1 MAIDPTRDFLDLP
14 WRRAVLLDLRVE
26 HRGAGYV
33 HTVSLSVVWPGGRRT
48 IVSFREPY
56 ALDARLS
63 FGIVVPD
70 TVSKATVGVRS
81 AALDRIR
88 HVWTRLGAPPEDL
101 RCFALEMASTG
112 SVKVYAS
119 EWSARAVAAH

>member
-1 MAIDPTRDFLDLP
+1 MATDPTRQFLALP

-33 HTVSLSVVWPGGRRT
+33 QTVSLSVAWPGGHRS

-56 ALDARLS
+56 ALDARLT

-70 TVSKATVGVRS
+70 TVHKATVGVRS
-81 AALDRIR
+81 ATLDRLR
-88 HVWTRLGAPPEDL
+88 RVWTKLGAPPDDL
-101 RCFALEMASTG
+101 RCFAVEMASTG

-119 EWSARAVAAH
+119 EWSARDAATH

>member
-1 MAIDPTRDFLDLP
+1 MATDPTREFLDLP
-14 WRRAVLLDLRVE
+14 WRRAVLLDVRVE

-33 HTVSLSVVWPGGRRT
+33 QTVSLSVVWPGGRRT

-56 ALDARLS
+56 ALDVRLS

-70 TVSKATVGVRS
+70 TVTKVTVGVRS

-88 HVWTRLGAPPEDL
+88 RVWTRLGAPPEDL

-112 SVKVYAS
+112 SLKVYAS
-119 EWSARAVAAH
+119 EWSARAPASH

>member
-1 MAIDPTRDFLDLP
+1 MATDPIREFLDLP

-33 HTVSLSVVWPGGRRT
+33 QTVSLSVAWPGGRRT
-48 IVSFREPY
+48 IVTFREPY
-56 ALDARLS
+56 AIDVRLS

-70 TVSKATVGVRS
+70 TVRKATVAVRS
-81 AALDRIR
+81 AALDRILR
-88 HVWTRLGAPPEDL
+88 VWTRLGAPPENL

-112 SVKVYAS
+112 TLKVYAT
-119 EWSARAVAAH
+119 EWSARAAATH

>member
-1 MAIDPTRDFLDLP
+1 MATDPTREFLDLP

-33 HTVSLSVVWPGGRRT
+33 QTVSLSVVWPGGRRN

-56 ALDARLS
+56 ALDVRLS

-70 TVSKATVGVRS
+70 TVTKATVGVRS

-88 HVWTRLGAPPEDL
+88 RVWTRLGAPPEDL

-112 SVKVYAS
+112 SLKVYAS
-119 EWSARAVAAH
+119 EWSARAPAAH

>member
-1 MAIDPTRDFLDLP
+1 MATDPTRDFLALP

-33 HTVSLSVVWPGGRRT
+33 QTVSLSLVWPGGRRG
-48 IVSFREPY
+48 IVSFPEPY
-56 ALDARLS
+56 ALDARLT
-63 FGIVVPD
+63 FGIIVPD
-70 TVSKATVGVRS
+70 TVHKATVAVRS

-88 HVWTRLGAPPEDL
+88 RVWTRLGAPPDGL

-112 SVKVYAS
+112 SLKVYAS
-119 EWSARAVAAH
+119 EWSSRAAAAH